1 MHFINVTISSI
12 ARQGSNPS
20 AQGKYIFDTIG
31 FSFQATVTDYAE
43 GDEYLPWILTCEL
56 QGGSPPEVNI
66 RLNVCSYHCG
76 TLAAKDSL
84 G

>member
-1 MHFINVTISSI
+1 M
-12 ARQGSNPS
+12 
-20 AQGKYIFDTIG
+20 G
-31 FSFQATVTDYAE
+31 FNFQATVTDAE
-43 GDEYLPWILTCEL
+43 GYKYLHWILTCES

-66 RLNVCSYHCG
+66 HSHNCG